1 MKLSDKIESVEGSQT
16 VAFTALIQ
24 QLRQEGR
31 EIIDLAVGE
40 PEFDTPAAVIDAT
53 KNALDAQKT
62 RYGPVN
68 GISELRGLLAA
79 QFSGYDIDNI
89 LITNGSKQALFMIF
103 QAICDPADEVII
115 PMPFW
120 VSFIEQVK
128 LAGGKPVPIATK
140 DHQLNC
146 EAIEAAVT
154 PRTKAILIN
163 SPNNPSGAVYPMAD
177 LQKIARLADDHNL
190 FIVADEAYEA
200 FVYDKYKHASMFDIE
215 GIRNRVI
222 VTRSFSK
229 SYSMTGFRIGY
240 IAAPGQIIAAL
251 SKIQSHLSGNVC
263 TLSGNVCTFAQYGAL
278 AGLSL
283 DEQLLSARH
292 SELQQKRD
300 IAFQYVS
307 KLFPCIKPQGAFYIF
322 PDVSAALKDNQ
333 TSEIMAARLLKQAG
347 VAVVPGEAFGMA
359 THLRISFAVSEENL
373 KNGLERIAE
382 VI

>member
-1 MKLSDKIESVEGSQT
+1 MKLSDKVESIAGSQT

-31 EIIDLAVGE
+31 QIIDLAVGE
-40 PEFDTPAAVIDAT
+40 PEFDTPTPVIDAT
-53 KNALDAQKT
+53 KKALEAQKT
-62 RYGPVN
+62 RYSPVN
-68 GISELRGLLAA
+68 GLSELRTRLAM
-79 QFSGYDIDNI
+79 QFSGYDTDNI
-89 LITNGSKQALFMIF
+89 LITNGSKQALYMIF
-103 QAICDPADEVII
+103 QIICDPADEVII

-128 LAGGKPVPIATK
+128 LAGGKPVPVATK

-146 EAIEAAVT
+146 EAIEAALT

-177 LQKIARLADDHNL
+177 LQKIAQLADDHNL
-190 FIVADEAYEA
+190 FVVADEAYNA
-200 FVYDKYKHASMFDIE
+200 FVYDGSVHTSMFDME
-215 GIRNRVI
+215 AVRDRLI

-240 IAAPGQIIAAL
+240 IAACGQMIAAL

-263 TLSGNVCTFAQYGAL
+263 TFAQYGAL
-278 AGLSL
+278 AALSL
-283 DEQLLSARH
+283 DAHLLSARQ

-300 IAFQYVS
+300 FAFQHVS
-307 KLFPCIKPQGAFYIF
+307 KLFACIKPRGAFYLF
-322 PDVSAALKDNQ
+322 PDVSSALKDNQ
-333 TSEIMAARLLKQAG
+333 TSEILAARLLKQAG

-359 THLRISFAVSEENL
+359 NHLRISFAVSEENL

-382 VI
+382 VL

>member
-1 MKLSDKIESVEGSQT
+1 MKLSDKIESIEGSKT

-24 QLRQEGR
+24 QLRQDGKK
-31 EIIDLAVGE
+31 IIDLAVGE
-40 PEFDTPAAVIDAT
+40 PEFDTPAPIIEST

-68 GISELRGLLAA
+68 GLSELRTRLAA
-79 QFSGYDIDNI
+79 QFSDYDIENI
-89 LITNGSKQALFMIF
+89 LITNGSKQALFIIF
-103 QAICDPADEVII
+103 QVICNPADEVII

-128 LAGGKPVPIATK
+128 LAGGKPVPVATK

-146 EAIEAAVT
+146 ETIEAAVT

-163 SPNNPSGAVYPMAD
+163 SPNNPSGAVYPRTD
-177 LQKIARLADDHNL
+177 LEKIARLAADHNL
-190 FIVADEAYEA
+190 FIVTDEAYEA
-200 FVYDKYKHASMFDIE
+200 FVYDGSKHASLFDIE
-215 GIRNRVI
+215 AVRNRTI

-229 SYSMTGFRIGY
+229 SCSMTGFRIGY
-240 IAAPGQIIAAL
+240 VAAAIPIIDAL

-263 TLSGNVCTFAQYGAL
+263 TFAQYGAL
-278 AGLSL
+278 AALSL
-283 DEQLLSARH
+283 DDQLLSARC

-322 PDVSAALKDNQ
+322 PDVSAVLKNDE
-333 TSEIMAARLLKQAG
+333 TSEVLAARLLKQAG

>member
-263 TLSGNVCTFAQYGAL
+263 TFAQYGAL

>member
-1 MKLSDKIESVEGSQT
+1 MKLSDKIQPIAGSQT

-24 QLRQEGR
+24 ELRLEGK
-31 EIIDLAVGE
+31 EVIDLAVGE
-40 PEFDTPAAVIDAT
+40 PQFDTPAAVIDAT

-62 RYGPVN
+62 RYSPVN
-68 GISELRGLLAA
+68 GLSELRTRLAA

-103 QAICDPADEVII
+103 QVICDPADEVII

-128 LAGGKPVPIATK
+128 LAGGKPVPVATK
-140 DHQLNC
+140 DHQLDD
-146 EAIEAAVT
+146 EAIEHAIT

-177 LQKIARLADDHNL
+177 LQKIARLAADHNL

-200 FVYDKYKHASMFDIE
+200 FVYDGCKHASLFDIE
-215 GIRNRVI
+215 AVRNRII

-240 IAAPGQIIAAL
+240 VTAATPIIGAL
-251 SKIQSHLSGNVC
+251 SKIQSHL
-263 TLSGNVCTFAQYGAL
+263 TGNVCTFAQYGAL
-278 AGLSL
+278 AALSL
-283 DEQLLSARH
+283 DGHLLSARQ

-300 IAFQYVS
+300 MAFQYVS
-307 KLFPCIKPQGAFYIF
+307 KLFGCIKPQGAFYLF
-322 PDVSAALKDNQ
+322 PDVSTVLKNDE
-333 TSEIMAARLLKQAG
+333 TSEALAERLLKQAG
-347 VAVVPGEAFGMA
+347 VAVVAGAAFGMA
-359 THLRISFAVSEENL
+359 KHLRISFAVSEENL
-373 KNGLERIAE
+373 KNGLEQIAE
-382 VI
+382 VL

>member
-1 MKLSDKIESVEGSQT
+1 MKLSAKIQSIAGSQT

-31 EIIDLAVGE
+31 KIIDLAVGE
-40 PEFDTPAAVIDAT
+40 PQFDTPAAVIDAT

-62 RYGPVN
+62 RYSPVN
-68 GISELRGLLAA
+68 GLSELRTRLAA

-103 QAICDPADEVII
+103 QVICDPADEVII
-115 PMPFW
+115 PTPFW

-128 LAGGKPVPIATK
+128 LAGGRPVPVATK

-146 EAIEAAVT
+146 EAIERAVT

-190 FIVADEAYEA
+190 LIVADEAYNA
-200 FVYDKYKHASMFDIE
+200 FVYDGYVHASMFDIE
-215 GIRNRVI
+215 SARNRVI

-229 SYSMTGFRIGY
+229 SCSMTGFRIGY
-240 IAAPGQIIAAL
+240 VAAPGQIIAAL

-263 TLSGNVCTFAQYGAL
+263 TFAQYGAL
-278 AGLSL
+278 AALSL
-283 DEQLLSARH
+283 GGHLLSARQ

-300 IAFQYVS
+300 LAFQYVS
-307 KLFPCIKPQGAFYIF
+307 KLFDCIKPQGAFYLF
-322 PDVSAALKDNQ
+322 PDVSTVLKNDE
-333 TSEIMAARLLKQAG
+333 TSEALAGRILKQAG
-347 VAVVPGEAFGMA
+347 VAVVAGEAFGMA
-359 THLRISFAVSEENL
+359 KHLRISFAVSEENL
-373 KNGLERIAE
+373 KNGLEQIAE
-382 VI
+382 VL

>member
-1 MKLSDKIESVEGSQT
+1 MKLSDKVESIEASKT
-16 VAFTALIQ
+16 VAFTALIE

-40 PEFDTPAAVIDAT
+40 PQFDTPAAVIDAT
-53 KNALDAQKT
+53 KRALDAQKT
-62 RYGPVN
+62 RYSPVN

-89 LITNGSKQALFMIF
+89 LITNGSKQALYMIF
-103 QAICDPADEVII
+103 QAICDSADEVII

-128 LAGGKPVPIATK
+128 LAGGKPVPVATK

-146 EAIEAAVT
+146 EAIAAAVT

-190 FIVADEAYEA
+190 FVVADEAYGA
-200 FVYDKYKHASMFDIE
+200 FVYDGGVHASMFDIE
-215 GIRNRVI
+215 PARHRVI

-240 IAAPGQIIAAL
+240 IAASGQIIKAL
-251 SKIQSHLSGNVC
+251 SKVQSH
-263 TLSGNVCTFAQYGAL
+263 LSGNVCTFAQYGAL
-278 AGLSL
+278 AALLL
-283 DEQLLSARH
+283 DDQTLSARR

-300 IAFQYVS
+300 VAFQHVS
-307 KLFPCIKPQGAFYIF
+307 KLFPCIKPQGAFYLF
-322 PDVSAALKDNQ
+322 PDVSAVLKDTQ
-333 TSEIMAARLLKQAG
+333 TSEILAARLLKQAG

-382 VI
+382 VL

>member
-1 MKLSDKIESVEGSQT
+1 MKLSDKIESIEGSKT

-24 QLRQEGR
+24 QLRQDGKK
-31 EIIDLAVGE
+31 IIDLAVGE
-40 PEFDTPAAVIDAT
+40 PEFDTPAPIIEST
-53 KNALDAQKT
+53 KNALNAQKT

-68 GISELRGLLAA
+68 GLSELRTRLAA
-79 QFSGYDIDNI
+79 QFSGLDIDNI
-89 LITNGSKQALFMIF
+89 LITNGSKQALFIIF
-103 QAICDPADEVII
+103 QVICNPADEVII

-128 LAGGKPVPIATK
+128 LAGGKPVPVATK

-190 FIVADEAYEA
+190 FVVADEAYDA
-200 FVYDKYKHASMFDIE
+200 FVYDGSMHASMFDIE

-263 TLSGNVCTFAQYGAL
+263 TFAQYGAL
-278 AGLSL
+278 AALSL

-292 SELQQKRD
+292 SKLQQKRD
-300 IAFQYVS
+300 MAYQHVS
-307 KLFPCIKPQGAFYIF
+307 KLFPCIKPQGALYIF
-322 PDVSAALKDNQ
+322 PDVSAALKNDE
-333 TSEIMAARLLKQAG
+333 TSEVLAARLLKQAG
-347 VAVVPGEAFGMA
+347 VAVVPGEAFGMK
-359 THLRISFAVSEENL
+359 THMRVSFAVSEENL
-373 KNGLERIAE
+373 KNGLEQIAE
-382 VI
+382 VL

>member
-1 MKLSDKIESVEGSQT
+1 MKLSEKIESVEGSQT

-40 PEFDTPAAVIDAT
+40 PEFDTPAPVIDAT
-53 KNALDAQKT
+53 KQALDAQKT

-68 GISELRGLLAA
+68 GLSELRTRLAV
-79 QFSGYDIDNI
+79 QFSGYDTDNI
-89 LITNGSKQALFMIF
+89 LLTNGSKQALYMIF
-103 QAICDPADEVII
+103 QVICDPGDEVII
-115 PMPFW
+115 PKPFW

-128 LAGGKPVPIATK
+128 LAGGKPVPVATK

-163 SPNNPSGAVYPMAD
+163 SPNNPSGAVYPLND
-177 LQKIARLADDHNL
+177 LEKIARLAADHNL

-200 FVYDKYKHASMFDIE
+200 FVYDTYKHASLFDIAAV
-215 GIRNRVI
+215 RNRTI

-229 SYSMTGFRIGY
+229 SCSMTGFRIGY
-240 IAAPGQIIAAL
+240 VAAATPIIDAL

-263 TLSGNVCTFAQYGAL
+263 TFAQYGAL
-278 AGLSL
+278 AALSL
-283 DEQLLSARH
+283 DDQLLSARC

-300 IAFQYVS
+300 IAFQYVE
-307 KLFPCIKPQGAFYIF
+307 KLFPCIKPQGAFYLF
-322 PDVSAALKDNQ
+322 PDVSAVLLNDE
-333 TSEIMAARLLKQAG
+333 TSEALAARLLKQAG

-359 THLRISFAVSEENL
+359 RHMRVSFAVSEENL

-382 VI
+382 VL

>member
-1 MKLSDKIESVEGSQT
+1 MKLSDKIESIEGSKT

-40 PEFDTPAAVIDAT
+40 PEFDTPVPVIDAT
-53 KNALDAQKT
+53 KKALDDQKT

-68 GISELRGLLAA
+68 GLPELRTRLAA

-89 LITNGSKQALFMIF
+89 LITNGSKQALYMIF
-103 QAICDPADEVII
+103 QMICDPADEVII

-128 LAGGKPVPIATK
+128 LAGGKPVPVATK

-163 SPNNPSGAVYPMAD
+163 TPNNPSGAVYPMAD
-177 LQKIARLADDHNL
+177 LEKIAQLADDHKL
-190 FIVADEAYEA
+190 FVVADEAYDA
-200 FVYDKYKHASMFDIE
+200 FVYDESVHASMFDIE
-215 GIRNRVI
+215 GVRNRVI

-240 IAAPGQIIAAL
+240 IAASGQIIAAL

-263 TLSGNVCTFAQYGAL
+263 TFAQYGGL

-300 IAFQYVS
+300 MAYQRVS
-307 KLFPCIKPQGAFYIF
+307 NLFPCIKPQGALYLF
-322 PDVSAALKDNQ
+322 PDVSAVLKNDE
-333 TSEIMAARLLKQAG
+333 TSETLAARILKQAG

-359 THLRISFAVSEENL
+359 THMRISFAVSDENL
-373 KNGLERIAE
+373 KNGLDRIAG
-382 VI
+382 VL